1 MESQQG
7 GFTNRATMSNGTNYL
22 FWKARIKTY
31 IQSLGV
37 DAWELVEEYYQNP
50 LVVITKDQNT
60 EFTCNDKAMNAFFVG
75 LPKSKLVKVMDYPTA
90 KAIWDMMRNFYEG
103 DNKVK
108 KAKLQGFKMQF
119 QSLRIHD
126 DQDIAK
132 YFLRVDEVMNTI
144 KGLDEILEEVV
155 VVQKALRYLLHIFN
169 PMVSTIEE
177 MTNLKYLTLDQ
188 LLGTLTTYEMRI
200 SNGNRTTKE

>member
-1 MESQQG
+1 
-7 GFTNRATMSNGTNYL
+7 MSNGTNYL

-119 QSLRIHD
+119 
-126 DQDIAK
+126 
-132 YFLRVDEVMNTI
+132 
-144 KGLDEILEEVV
+144 
-155 VVQKALRYLLHIFN
+155 
-169 PMVSTIEE
+169 
-177 MTNLKYLTLDQ
+177 
-188 LLGTLTTYEMRI
+188 
-200 SNGNRTTKE
+200 

>member
-1 MESQQG
+1 
-7 GFTNRATMSNGTNYL
+7 
-22 FWKARIKTY
+22 
-31 IQSLGV
+31 V
-37 DAWELVEEYYQNP
+37 
-50 LVVITKDQNT
+50 
-60 EFTCNDKAMNAFFVG
+60 
-75 LPKSKLVKVMDYPTA
+75 
-90 KAIWDMMRNFYEG
+90 
-103 DNKVK
+103 
-108 KAKLQGFKMQF
+108 
-119 QSLRIHD
+119 
-126 DQDIAK
+126 
-132 YFLRVDEVMNTI
+132 NTI